1 MKTDELKE
9 LLKKFESN
17 IAYGADLKK
26 KKLV

>member
-9 LLKKFESN
+9 LFKKFKSN
-17 IAYGADLKK
+17 IVYGADLKK